1 MVTSLGV
8 PLLDGVSFSA
18 TLPALIFQE
27 LDIVFLK
34 RKRRFQLDNAFCEGL
49 DGISMCGVTGDD
61 VAHEKYSLI
70 SAAPSALFG
79 RRGSEAPK
87 KGHRKVQVSGRKDAA
102 NLPLVAPWFFLGAS
116 RRS

>member
-8 PLLDGVSFSA
+8 PLLDRFGFSA

-27 LDIVFLK
+27 LDILFFK
-34 RKRRFQLDNAFCEGL
+34 RKRRHQLDNAFCEGL
-49 DGISMCGVTGDD
+49 NGVIVCGVTGDD

-70 SAAPSALFG
+70 SAAPSVLFG

-87 KGHRKVQVSGRKDAA
+87 KDHG
-102 NLPLVAPWFFLGAS
+102 
-116 RRS
+116 